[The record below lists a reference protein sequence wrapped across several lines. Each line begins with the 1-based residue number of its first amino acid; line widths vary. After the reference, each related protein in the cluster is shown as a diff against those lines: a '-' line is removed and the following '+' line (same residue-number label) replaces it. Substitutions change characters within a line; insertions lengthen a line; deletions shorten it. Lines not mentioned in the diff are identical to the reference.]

1 MKVMSIAKNFLGFG
15 DDQYDEM
22 PTREAI
28 PINSRQG
35 FRPALV
41 SRKKAV
47 VSDMTEIFT
56 IDVTSFNNDAARIG
70 EEYRDGKTVIV
81 NLGDVS
87 VADARRVIDFMTGLT
102 FALEGEARR
111 VTEKVYLLAHAGVSI
126 EVRAQV
132 LKPTTAT
139 NFTFAHNG

>member
-1 MKVMSIAKNFLGFG
+1 MSVFGMAKNFLFG
-15 DDQYDEM
+15 DGNYEEL

-28 PINSRQG
+28 PISSRQG
-35 FRPALV
+35 FRPAVV

-47 VSDMTEIFT
+47 VNDMTEIFT
-56 IDVTSFNNDAARIG
+56 IDVSSYAGDAARIG

-81 NLGDVS
+81 NLGDINS
-87 VADARRVIDFMTGLT
+87 ADARRVIDFITGLT

-126 EVRAQV
+126 EGETSNESSADVDELYIR
-132 LKPTTAT
+132 P
-139 NFTFAHNG
+139 